1 MTDLAGR
8 SADDRGYG
16 AVIHRLGV
24 GHAPVDVIVYAH
36 AVARSLAFV
45 EVAQATSASNF
56 PAAIVVTH

>member
-8 SADDRGYG
+8 SAGDGGYG

-24 GHAPVDVIVYAH
+24 GHAPVNVVVYAH

-45 EVAQATSASNF
+45 EVTQATSASNF